1 MKVITDKTLA
11 EKFRQAQT
19 GSNVVSSNTT
29 SPIAQERLNRQK
41 LQEEIAIQE
50 EAKRAAGILDE
61 TNIIERN
68 LDVPGSIAGTAL
80 GMRYGKY
87 LGPKGVVAGGLI
99 GSFIGNFAGAYGS
112 AKILNDP
119 NVSAGEKAFYTG
131 ITGLGIDI
139 ATLSAGK
146 YLAPLAKIFKTKEN
160 AVATE
165 ITTPNTPENFTAG
178 TPESLRQTQELLL
191 ANDGAGLLPVQTGQA
206 STTREVLTSIGAIG
220 IGSKRKFTKHF
231 DDNAAALSK
240 EVNRQIDGVNSNLA
254 VDSDTLG
261 ENIFNII
268 KLGEN
273 KLKENYS
280 AGLDALTTKY
290 DGIKLSPNKILKTID
305 DFVANKSDT
314 LDDEAM
320 KIITDLRRSLAG
332 EQLSTQAT
340 KGTREI
346 SLKIPLK
353 NIINRE
359 KMFSRQ
365 VDAAG
370 NFKASGNTTS
380 TAELAEL
387 ASQVRKS
394 FDDTLNTTSKNLA
407 YDYQSLKSSYKQ
419 ARERL
424 LPPMSSQIML
434 SGGKDNYSK
443 IGKSLLGKNTSEIK
457 AYMNS
462 IDEGFSQ
469 LRKAGNEPEG
479 VIKTAGMAKSMIRQS
494 YIRSLFGDTSGTFD
508 VYTMASKMAKIDK
521 NPEEQ
526 ARLIALLGQEGFVSL
541 KRLGN
546 AIIESADSPKTN
558 LFSLALR
565 QKETNTLSAL
575 FAGGQG
581 ASAITGGPIAA
592 AFVFGLPYAAAVAGT
607 NRTVTNKLLGFN
619 KKVERMYL
627 AGEQPTAEFITSN
640 LAKIYDNLSEEE
652 KLVIKAEL
660 EDTNKP

>member
-1 MKVITDKTLA
+1 MKVITDKNLA

-19 GSNVVSSNTT
+19 GSNVVSSSTT

-68 LDVPGSIAGTAL
+68 LDVPGGIAGTAL

-87 LGPKGVVAGGLI
+87 LGPKGAVIGGIVGGFL
-99 GSFIGNFAGAYGS
+99 GNYGGAYGS

-119 NVSAGEKAFYTG
+119 NVSPAKKAFYTG
-131 ITGLGIDI
+131 ITGVGFDV
-139 ATLSAGK
+139 ATMGFGK
-146 YLAPLAKIFKTKEN
+146 LLMPIVSVFKTKAN

-165 ITTPNTPENFTAG
+165 LITPKTPEALTAG
-178 TPESLRQTQELLL
+178 TPESMRQTQELLL
-191 ANDGAGLLPVQTGQA
+191 ANDGAGLLPVQTGMA
-206 STTREVLTSIGAIG
+206 GTSREVLTSIGAIG
-220 IGSKRKFTKHF
+220 IGSKRKFTNHF
-231 DDNAAALSK
+231 DKNAEALSK
-240 EVNRQIDGVNSNLA
+240 EVNRQIDGINSNLA
-254 VDSDTLG
+254 VDSDSLG

-273 KLKENYS
+273 KLTENYGEGLS
-280 AGLDALTTKY
+280 ALATKY
-290 DGIKLSPNKILKTID
+290 DGVKLSPNRILKTID
-305 DFVANKSDT
+305 DFVTKNADT
-314 LDDEAM
+314 LDDEAL
-320 KIITDLRRSLAG
+320 KIVNDLRRSLAG
-332 EQLSTQAT
+332 QQLSTQAT

-353 NIINRE
+353 NIIEKE
-359 KMFSRQ
+359 KMFTRQ
-365 VDAAG
+365 IDSAG
-370 NFKASGNTTS
+370 NFKPSGNTTS

-387 ASQVRKS
+387 STQVRKA
-394 FDDTLNTTSKNLA
+394 FDDTLNATNKNLA

-424 LPPMSSQIML
+424 LPPMNNQIML
-434 SGGKDNYSK
+434 SGGKDNYAK

-462 IDEGFSQ
+462 IDESFSQ
-469 LRKAGNEPEG
+469 MRKAGTEPEG
-479 VIKTAGMAKSMIRQS
+479 IIKNASAAKSMIRQS

-508 VYTMASKMAKIDK
+508 VYTMASKMSKIDK
-521 NPEEQ
+521 SPDEQ
-526 ARLIALLGQEGFVSL
+526 ARLIALLGQEGFASL

-565 QKETNTLSAL
+565 QKETSTLSSV

-581 ASAITGGPIAA
+581 ATAITGGPLAA
-592 AFVFGLPYAAAVAGT
+592 AVVFGLPYLAAVAGT
-607 NRTVTNKLLGFN
+607 NRNVTNRLLGFN

-627 AGEQPTAEFITSN
+627 AGEEPTAEFITSN
-640 LAKIYDNLSEEE
+640 LAKIYDNFSEEE
-652 KLVIKAEL
+652 KLIIKAEL